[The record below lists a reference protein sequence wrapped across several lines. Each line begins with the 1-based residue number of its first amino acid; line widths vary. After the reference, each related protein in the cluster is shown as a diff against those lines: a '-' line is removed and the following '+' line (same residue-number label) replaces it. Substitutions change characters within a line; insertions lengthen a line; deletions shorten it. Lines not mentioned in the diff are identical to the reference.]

1 MVLEGKRILLHFD
14 GIFQFLLWR
23 KDWPHDR
30 GHMKTNQDGRLDP
43 AKHLAV
49 YGVQCIKGTITLLK
63 TTIHNEHSW
72 EVMEL
77 RSAQIPVNW
86 ENRYEFMKVFELL
99 STLDVSG
106 WNS

>member
-1 MVLEGKRILLHFD
+1 MITDSLRIEL
-14 GIFQFLLWR
+14 I
-23 KDWPHDR
+23 K
-30 GHMKTNQDGRLDP
+30 NQDGRLDP

-106 WNS
+106 